1 MINQEQSE
9 MDNFHVV
16 EYAETDCCNVAP
28 DFDLNE
34 ESTLLVE
41 KENQEPSRNKGN
53 NLRNKGYNLRNPNNN
68 LQKCAKSDLG
78 PPPFLF
84 T

>member
-34 ESTLLVE
+34 ESTLL
-41 KENQEPSRNKGN
+41 ENKFTSMFDNSRS
-53 NLRNKGYNLRNPNNN
+53 KGYNLRNPNNN